1 MERVT
6 PMKTTLT
13 AMFALSLTALPGLAD
28 AQSAHDPI
36 PLSQIVGPK
45 GQRPGAASGKKTPPG
60 GLRKEVPPRLVV
72 LLVADQFRAEFLTRF
87 GRDFGPKGFRR
98 LLGEG
103 AVFTGRYEQQ
113 NTYTGPGHALLASG
127 SFAYVNGIMQNK
139 FYNFATKRSESM
151 LFDGSAKLLHGETT
165 PDDETS
171 PRNFEGSTIGDEL
184 RLASPQ
190 SKVLGL
196 ALKDRGAIMLAGRTG
211 TAYFQSEAT
220 GDVTTSTYY
229 RSELP
234 EWLQKLNAQRPTDA
248 AFGKSWDRVLPK
260 DRYVGADDSKWEA
273 EGKGLG
279 RTFPHPVT
287 GKLAKPG
294 PDFYTTFQHSPF
306 GIDLTFTLAK
316 AAIEG
321 ESLGGRGVTDLI
333 GISVTPTDLAGH
345 AYGPYSHEMQ
355 DMIFRLD
362 AAIADFLTYLDR
374 RYKPGEVV
382 LAFTADHGA
391 VPIPEEMKERGL
403 SAARLK
409 KAQIK
414 DAVTKALGERFGA
427 GDWVVALEDPSV
439 YLNRPMIAE
448 KKLDPALVERIAAEA
463 VLGLPGV
470 AGAYTRTQ
478 LLNGW
483 LPPTRIAQLVARSFY
498 PARSGDVVL
507 VQSPFSFW
515 GKYGEKDQGSTHG
528 SAFRYDTDVPLI
540 FVGSAFVPGNYGV
553 ASQNDLAATIAR
565 VLGIAEPA
573 GCEGDV
579 LERALR

>member
-6 PMKTTLT
+6 CMKTLALTTTL
-13 AMFALSLTALPGLAD
+13 ALCLAPLAAS

-36 PLSQIVGPK
+36 PLSEIVGPR
-45 GQRPGAASGKKTPPG
+45 GQRPGASDKKRPPSG
-60 GLRKEVPPRLVV
+60 RKEVTPRLVV
-72 LLVADQFRAEFLTRF
+72 VLVADQFRAEFLTRY

-98 LLGEG
+98 LMSEG

-151 LFDGSAKLLHGETT
+151 LFDASAKLLHGETT

-184 RLASPQ
+184 RLASPD
-190 SKVLGL
+190 SKVIGL

-229 RSELP
+229 RSDLP
-234 EWLQKLNAQRPTDA
+234 EWLVKFNAARPADA
-248 AFGKSWDRVLPK
+248 AFGKSWERVLPK

-273 EGKGLG
+273 EGKGMG

-287 GKLAKPG
+287 GKLSKPG
-294 PDFYTTFQHSPF
+294 PDFYTMFQHSPF
-306 GIDLTFTLAK
+306 GIDLTFALAK

-321 ESLGGRGVTDLI
+321 EALGGRGVTDML

-362 AAIADFLTYLDR
+362 GALADFLGYLDR

-414 DAVTKALGERFGA
+414 EAVTKALNERFGA
-427 GDWVVALEDPSV
+427 ADWVLALEDPSV
-439 YLNRPMIAE
+439 YLNRPVIAE
-448 KKLDPALVERIAAEA
+448 KKVDPALVERAAAEA

-470 AGAYTRTQ
+470 AGAFTRTQ

-483 LPPTRIAQLVARSFY
+483 LPPTRIAELVARSFY
-498 PARSGDVVL
+498 PARSGDVVI

-528 SAFRYDTDVPLI
+528 SAYRYDTDVPLV
-540 FVGSAFVPGNYGV
+540 FVGAAFVPGNYGV
-553 ASQNDLAATIAR
+553 ASQNDLAPTLAR
-565 VLGIAEPA
+565 VLGIGEPA

-579 LERALR
+579 LDRALR